1 MIQELRMP
9 IGTRAT
15 VEVERTPSA
24 VARDNLAVG
33 VAMRFAFI
41 GACLSAIGGIALI
54 AGGIAPLTALTL
66 AACGG
71 GVAFVSLR
79 FLTRWVH
86 TQPVTSDDGA
96 PLRSSG
102 AIHQP
107 VYFIE

>member
-1 MIQELRMP
+1 MS
-9 IGTRAT
+9 IGTRTTYEA
-15 VEVERTPSA
+15 ERAPSA

-66 AACGG
+66 AVCSG

-79 FLTRWVH
+79 FLTRWEH
-86 TQPVTSDDGA
+86 AQPTPSDQCV
-96 PLRSSG
+96 PSSG
-102 AIHQP
+102 SMHQP